1 MSEKRRRQ
9 IAIVI
14 TVAIIHMNILFV
26 VIFLFGVFDVLCEI
40 LSSPTI
46 VYLLLFLREEVF
58 VWEGL

>member
-40 LSSPTI
+40 RSSPTI
-46 VYLLLFLREEVF
+46 VYLLFFLGEEVF

>member
-26 VIFLFGVFDVLCEI
+26 VIFLFGDFDVLCEI

-46 VYLLLFLREEVF
+46 VYFLFFLGEEVF

>member
-14 TVAIIHMNILFV
+14 TAVIIHMNILFV

-46 VYLLLFLREEVF
+46 VYLLLFLGEEVF